1 MEILIPPNTLTQI
14 ASAIQRHL
22 WNKCEKSDISL
33 LKKDDPVFAGF
44 RLALDATMKAL
55 TADGIGVN
63 RKRSDPV
70 TQADE
75 ETFWDTDVFSF
86 DTAEGLSNAV
96 FYYYY
101 YLLMK
106 KRLD

>member
-44 RLALDATMKAL
+44 RLALDATMKEL
-55 TADGIGVN
+55 TADGIGVKGAILW
-63 RKRSDPV
+63 RK
-70 TQADE
+70 Q
-75 ETFWDTDVFSF
+75 
-86 DTAEGLSNAV
+86 
-96 FYYYY
+96 
-101 YLLMK
+101 MK
-106 KRLD
+106 KHFGIPIFSL